1 MPLTNSQYDI
11 IEREFDAKRLARI
24 REMQAKLDLAYDKYP
39 RLSEIDEEVVR
50 LNMKRVRA
58 RLGFADTE
66 EEGTDGKLADLAAE
80 RKALL
85 SVAGFKDGVIE
96 PEYDC
101 PVCRDTGYVNG
112 KKCTCFI
119 NAEKK
124 LLYASSGLEE
134 IIAQENFDRF
144 RLSFYS
150 EHIVDPDNGRTA
162 REAALIALDY
172 SKKFVN
178 DFDSEYGNIYFYG
191 KTGVGKTFLAHCI
204 AKALTDKGVNVLF
217 VSETRLI
224 EMFEESQFRP
234 TEEAKANVR
243 TVLES
248 DLLIID
254 DLGAVNNN
262 SFVSSV
268 LLRCIEERH
277 IAKRSTVITS
287 NISIEDLQDR
297 YSDRIFS
304 RIYSYYKK
312 LYLFGEDLRI
322 RN

>member
-1 MPLTNSQYDI
+1 MSLTNSQYDA
-11 IEREFDAKRLARI
+11 IEREFDAKRLAHI
-24 REMQAKLDLAYDKYP
+24 RDMQAKLDRAYIQYP
-39 RLSEIDEEVVR
+39 RLSGIDEEVVD
-50 LNMKRVRA
+50 LNMKRARA
-58 RLGFADTE
+58 RLGFSDAE
-66 EEGTDGKLADLAAE
+66 EENTDEKLADLAEE

-85 SVAGFKDGVIE
+85 SAAGFKDGVIE

-101 PVCRDTGYVNG
+101 PICQDTGYVDG
-112 KKCTCFI
+112 RKCICFI
-119 NAEKK
+119 NAAKK
-124 LLYASSGLEE
+124 LIYSSSGIEE
-134 IIAQENFDRF
+134 IISRENFDSF
-144 RLSFYS
+144 RLSFYA
-150 EHIVDPDNGRTA
+150 ERIVDPDNGRTA
-162 REAALIALDY
+162 REAAKLAYDH
-172 SKKFVN
+172 SKKFVA
-178 DFDSEYGNIYFYG
+178 DFGTEYGNIYFYG

-204 AKALTDKGVNVLF
+204 AGALTDRGVNVCF

-234 TEEAKANVR
+234 TDESKANVR

-277 IAKRSTVITS
+277 LAKKSTVITS
-287 NISIEDLQDR
+287 NLSIEDLQDR

-322 RN
+322 RT

>member
-1 MPLTNSQYDI
+1 MPLTNSQYDT
-11 IEREFDAKRLARI
+11 IERELESKRLAHI
-24 REMQAKLDLAYDKYP
+24 RDMQAKLDRAYAEYP
-39 RLSEIDEEVVR
+39 RLSEIDEEVVS
-50 LNMKRVRA
+50 LNMKKARA
-58 RLGFADTE
+58 RLGFAPE
-66 EEGTDGKLADLAAE
+66 EEGTDLRLADLAAE

-85 SVAGFKDGVIE
+85 SCAGFQNGVIE

-101 PVCRDTGYVNG
+101 PICHDTGYVDG
-112 KKCTCFI
+112 KKCTCFL
-119 NAEKK
+119 NAAKK
-124 LLYASSGLEE
+124 LIYASSGMDE
-134 IIAQENFDRF
+134 IISKENFDAF

-150 EHIVDPDNGRTA
+150 ERIVDPDNGRTA
-162 REAALIALDY
+162 REAAKLALDH
-172 SKKFVN
+172 SRKFVQ
-178 DFDSEYGNIYFYG
+178 DFGKEYGNIYFYG

-204 AKALTDKGVNVLF
+204 AKALADKGVNVLF

-224 EMFEESQFRP
+224 EMFEEAQFRA
-234 TEEAKANVR
+234 TDESKANVR
-243 TVLES
+243 TALDS

-277 IAKRSTVITS
+277 IARKSTVITS
-287 NISIEDLQDR
+287 NIFIEDLQDR

-322 RN
+322 RV